1 MPTHK
6 PGASCSR
13 TGTRSSSSTAAT
25 PRSAS
30 TPTHP
35 PSSAGTTSGSQ
46 VRYDSSL
53 GQLTK
58 KFTNLI
64 QASISGSLDLNDAA
78 VQLGV
83 QKRRIYDITNV
94 LEGVGLIEK
103 RSKNVIAWRGNSS
116 KSTSTSVGATSDSN
130 LEQLRKEVGNKFE
143 EDSKL
148 DWWTAKVRRSLGTL
162 KATAHLYCTADDIA
176 EFSQCDKK
184 ISSNQPAQVVVSA
197 PPASVMEVPYPNK
210 GGKGGGPTKFNMYIC
225 NSQTTGSSARSSQTG
240 KRKAKLNF
248 DDEKDEKKKVKS
260 NDSPSET
267 DEKGSDGIRLYLL
280 QQEENNNNLQLIEP
294 PKPTIAS
301 SDDYFIFAQEDDEG
315 VSDFFQ

>member
-6 PGASCSR
+6 ATASTRAGARISASV
-13 TGTRSSSSTAAT
+13 AT
-25 PRSAS
+25 PRSVS

-35 PSSAGTTSGSQ
+35 PSSAGSAGGNQ

-64 QASISGSLDLNDAA
+64 QASISGALDLNDAA

-116 KSTSTSVGATSDSN
+116 SSTSTTVGTTSDSN

-162 KATAHLYCTADDIA
+162 EATAHLYCTADDIA
-176 EFSQCDKK
+176 EFGKGNESSSDQASQIVIC
-184 ISSNQPAQVVVSA
+184 A
-197 PPASVMEVPYPNK
+197 PPASVMEVPYPSKN
-210 GGKGGGPTKFNMYIC
+210 GQSEGAAKFDMYIC
-225 NSQTTGSSARSSQTG
+225 NSQTATSNARSSQVG

-248 DDEKDEKKKVKS
+248 DDEREDGNKKVKS
-260 NDSPSET
+260 SDSTET
-267 DEKGSDGIRLYLL
+267 DEKVSDAIRLYLL
-280 QQEENNNNLQLIEP
+280 KQEEGNSNSFQLIEP

-301 SDDYFIFAQEDDEG
+301 ADDYFIFAQDDDEG
-315 VSDFFQ
+315 VADLFQ